1 MALLQRHRRSAIP
14 ASSQRVALKFF
25 TRMDLSM
32 RGSASL
38 DEPVRPAGSWPLSVK
53 IAAGAVAVGVIG
65 IIAATLLITRIVENG
80 FQREFTASRN
90 EIARQIAGNI
100 AGALRFKKA
109 EVIADSYKTLIED
122 PAKPVASL
130 VTMTPAGEV
139 VTQFAEPGQ
148 DIARLLGLPKATQ
161 DGAEIKVRTVPIG
174 DQLVSIAPAGRD
186 KDGTPYGYFI
196 IAWKTDAVRSYIW
209 SVELSLLTTLSI
221 TMLAVVAAIL
231 FLTTKLMTRPLG
243 LLSDRMFALAKLDIA
258 SPIPG
263 ELRRDEIGNMA
274 RAVTT
279 FRDREVERMRLEAE
293 QQEARQ
299 VELKRQ
305 QRIEAL
311 VEAFRRQIGDLVR
324 NVVATLAEMQDR
336 AGELTRSSGDA
347 SREATMVATASEEA
361 SHNVQTV
368 AVAAEELAHSIREI
382 SGNVART
389 TSVVSQADIE
399 ADASSQK
406 VAHLASAAE
415 KIGTVVD
422 LIRNVA
428 SQTNLL
434 ALNAT
439 IEAARAGEAGRGFAV
454 VASEVKN
461 LATQTA
467 KATEE
472 IAAQIGEIQTS
483 TRDATQAI
491 GGITRIMSEINSLST
506 SIAAAIEQQTVA
518 TSEISRNV
526 AEAARGTT
534 SVVASVDSVV
544 GAVGRTTQV
553 AEGVDSSARD
563 LRSTTETLNRA
574 VDRFLDDVAAA

>member
-1 MALLQRHRRSAIP
+1 MP
-14 ASSQRVALKFF
+14 
-25 TRMDLSM
+25 
-32 RGSASL
+32 
-38 DEPVRPAGSWPLSVK
+38 PAGSWPLSVK
-53 IAAGAVAVGVIG
+53 IAAGAVAVGIIG
-65 IIAATLLITRIVENG
+65 IVAATILITRIVESD
-80 FQREFTASRN
+80 FRREFTASRN

-109 EVIADSYKTLIED
+109 EVIADAYKTLIED
-122 PAKPVASL
+122 PAKPVAALATTTLAGEL
-130 VTMTPAGEV
+130 VT
-139 VTQFAEPGQ
+139 QYAEPGQ
-148 DIARLLGLPKATQ
+148 DTARLVGLPKTTQ
-161 DGAEIKVRTVPIG
+161 EGTEIKIRSVVIG
-174 DQLVSIAPAGRD
+174 DELVSIAPAGKD
-186 KDGTPYGYFI
+186 KDGNPYGYFV

-209 SVELSLLTTLSI
+209 NVKLSLVATLTI

-231 FLTTKLMTRPLG
+231 FLTSKLMTGPLG
-243 LLSDRMFALAKLDIA
+243 LISDRMLGLAKLDTSA
-258 SPIPG
+258 PVPCEHRS
-263 ELRRDEIGNMA
+263 DEIGVMA
-274 RAVTT
+274 RAVAT
-279 FRDREVERMRLEAE
+279 FRDREIERMRLEAE

-305 QRIEAL
+305 QRIEGL
-311 VEAFRRQIGDLVR
+311 VEAFRQQIGDLLR
-324 NVVATLAEMQDR
+324 NVLATLGEMQDR
-336 AGELTRSSGDA
+336 AGQLTRSSGDA
-347 SREATMVATASEEA
+347 SREATMVATISQDASQ
-361 SHNVQTV
+361 NVQTV
-368 AVAAEELAHSIREI
+368 AVAAEELALSIREI

-415 KIGTVVD
+415 KIGTVVG
-422 LIRNVA
+422 LIRSIAN
-428 SQTNLL
+428 QTNLL

-491 GGITRIMSEINSLST
+491 DGITRIMSEVNALST
-506 SIAAAIEQQTVA
+506 SIAAAIEEQTVA
-518 TSEISRNV
+518 TSDISRNV
-526 AEAARGTT
+526 AEAARGTS
-534 SVVASVDSVV
+534 SVVLNVDSVV

-553 AEGVDSSARD
+553 AESVDRSARD
-563 LRSTTETLNRA
+563 IRSTTETLNRA